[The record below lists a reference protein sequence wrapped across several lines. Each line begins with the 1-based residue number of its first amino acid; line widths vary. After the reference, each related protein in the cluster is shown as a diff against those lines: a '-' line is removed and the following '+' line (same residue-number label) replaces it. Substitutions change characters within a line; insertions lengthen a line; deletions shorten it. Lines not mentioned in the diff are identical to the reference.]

1 MTMELRHALRST
13 STQGRELI
21 RSLARTLDDR
31 GNESAVSTNGIAE
44 LIAECAVPGETFIV
58 GVTGSVAVG
67 KTTFCNAIAGH
78 LRSTQQIEIVST
90 DGFLLSNDALNARG
104 LSMRKGYPES
114 YDRGLM
120 SGVLQRLRWGPVRIP
135 GYSHRTY
142 DLAPELDRT
151 IFRPDIVLVEGLGI
165 GPGIDGR
172 DLSSHMDMLVYLD
185 ASEQDLET
193 WFVERFLALWK
204 AAESDPRSFYA
215 RFRSLSEDEADAFAR
230 SVWTQ
235 INLPN
240 LRDSITRGRD
250 AADLVVQKAADH
262 RLSLVSA

>member
-1 MTMELRHALRST
+1 
-13 STQGRELI
+13 
-21 RSLARTLDDR
+21 
-31 GNESAVSTNGIAE
+31 
-44 LIAECAVPGETFIV
+44 
-58 GVTGSVAVG
+58 
-67 KTTFCNAIAGH
+67 
-78 LRSTQQIEIVST
+78 
-90 DGFLLSNDALNARG
+90 
-104 LSMRKGYPES
+104 
-114 YDRGLM
+114 
-120 SGVLQRLRWGPVRIP
+120 
-135 GYSHRTY
+135 
-142 DLAPELDRT
+142 
-151 IFRPDIVLVEGLGI
+151 
-165 GPGIDGR
+165 
-172 DLSSHMDMLVYLD
+172 MDMLVYLD

>member
-1 MTMELRHALRST
+1 MELRYASRSI
-13 STQGRELI
+13 SAPRGELI
-21 RSLARTLDDR
+21 QALVKGHDDS
-31 GNESAVSTNGIAE
+31 GEKSSVDTSGIAE
-44 LIAECAVPGETFIV
+44 LLAECAAPGETFIV

-67 KTTFCNAIAGH
+67 KTTFCNAIANH
-78 LRSTQQIEIVST
+78 LRSTLRIEIVST
-90 DGFLLSNDALNARG
+90 DGFLLSNETLNARG

-114 YDRGLM
+114 YDRNLM

-151 IFRPDIVLVEGLGI
+151 ISRPDLVLVEGLGI
-165 GPGIDGR
+165 SPGADGR
-172 DLSSHMDMLVYLD
+172 DLSSHMDMLIYID
-185 ASEQDLET
+185 ASERDLEA
-193 WFVERFLALWK
+193 WFVKRFLELWK
-204 AAESDPRSFYA
+204 AAEGDATSFYS

-240 LRDSITRGRD
+240 LRDSISRGRD
-250 AADLVVQKAADH
+250 AADLVLQKAADH
-262 RLSLVSA
+262 GLRLVSL